1 MFIEVRGVVDNNYI
15 LLYNYYNK
23 RSQKEIKISILA
35 ILRKGSQKGP
45 FLRNL

>member
-23 RSQKEIKISILA
+23 KIVKEIKS
-35 ILRKGSQKGP
+35 RFFRDFEKRVPKGP
-45 FLRNL
+45 F